1 MLVKIYSRIW
11 KLIQKYSQRAQE
23 MRVKHYNKDEYT
35 RTIVVEVEDNYGWVG
50 EVTDKK
56 DVEYTIIYFTR
67 YKLTKE
73 R

>member
-1 MLVKIYSRIW
+1 
-11 KLIQKYSQRAQE
+11 
-23 MRVKHYNKDEYT
+23 MRVKHYNKDKYT